1 MRARLL
7 APALCAGALLLLA
20 APTAQ
25 ASKGVLSAFGSP
37 NGVRAGQL
45 GSAGGLAVNR
55 SGAGGVPAG
64 TVYKR
69 IDQFTA
75 TGAFIRA
82 FGWNVVAEGP
92 DNVTTASAEQ
102 KVEIPASVT
111 GGTFTL
117 TFKGQITSAL
127 PFNASR
133 AEVENALLA
142 LSTIGAGNVKVAGNP
157 STHVPYTV
165 TFQGAL
171 ANKPEPA
178 IAADSTNLVGG
189 AAIVTVEVIGVETGT
204 AKNAEQKVEVP
215 GSVSAGTFKLSFTGK
230 TTTA

>member
-64 TVYKR
+64 TVYVADSANKR

-92 DNVTTASAEQ
+92 DNVTTASAAQ

-133 AEVENALLA
+133 AEV
-142 LSTIGAGNVKVAGNP
+142 
-157 STHVPYTV
+157 
-165 TFQGAL
+165 
-171 ANKPEPA
+171 
-178 IAADSTNLVGG
+178 
-189 AAIVTVEVIGVETGT
+189 
-204 AKNAEQKVEVP
+204 
-215 GSVSAGTFKLSFTGK
+215 
-230 TTTA
+230 